1 MVFLSCFAFCALSPG
16 ITSRVYI
23 VTSAYILF
31 FLQMTYQY
39 FAVEFVEP
47 AEVFKKIPGQLLF
60 RLLCNRINIKQK
72 VCGLPV

>member
-47 AEVFKKIPGQLLF
+47 AEVFKSRDSCFSGS
-60 RLLCNRINIKQK
+60 CATE
-72 VCGLPV
+72 